1 MVDQTAQRVLGRR
14 KADEA
19 EARIHAEVA
28 PLLSS
33 AARVDDQA
41 RSLRDRLAK
50 LALQADA
57 VPPGPTVSVKDV
69 AYTGDA
75 MDDSDDSDRLNE
87 ETLKEQ
93 SATVAAMA
101 TRKAELESEV
111 AALRAD
117 LSQAKIGVAALENE
131 QATVA
136 AAATGAVD
144 AQRRA
149 EASRETED
157 FVGVSGMSDAQ
168 LEAAVEEER
177 SLVRRN
183 GRISGWYRGTVAILE
198 KIGGVRISHRMLFGG
213 GTPGGHG
220 TVEGLE
226 IMIDLGSAQVL
237 EVTVSAADGRL
248 GAVRL
253 CHAHDSEKAGGG
265 LTPSEVEE
273 LARVADAVPAPGNLR
288 LLVREALKRARC
300 AVLRD
305 EHVKLMRRR
314 YLVGYRAQA
323 REVTITMPVGIV
335 ASFRLHPDY
344 PQVSFFLCTV
354 RTVPCRLI

>member
-1 MVDQTAQRVLGRR
+1 MPDQTAQRALGRR

-28 PLLSS
+28 PLL
-33 AARVDDQA
+33 AAAGRVEDQA
-41 RSLRDRLAK
+41 RNLQDRLVK
-50 LALQADA
+50 LARQADA
-57 VPPGPTVSVKDV
+57 TSGPAVAVKNV
-69 AYTGDA
+69 AYAGDA
-75 MDDSDDSDRLNE
+75 MDDSHDSDHQNE

-93 SATVAAMA
+93 AETVAATEA
-101 TRKAELESEV
+101 RKAELESEV

-117 LSQAKIGVAALENE
+117 LSQARGEVAALANE

-136 AAATGAVD
+136 AAAGAVD
-144 AQRRA
+144 AKRRA
-149 EASRETED
+149 DASRETEK

-168 LEAAVEEER
+168 LGAAVEEER

-183 GRISGWYRGTVAILE
+183 SGISAWYRGTVAILE

-213 GTPGGHG
+213 GTPSGHG
-220 TVEGLE
+220 AVEGLE
-226 IMIDLGSAQVL
+226 IMVDLDSAQVL

-253 CHAHDSEKAGGG
+253 CHVHNNAKGGAG

-273 LARVADAVPAPGNLR
+273 LARAADAVPAPGNLR

-344 PQVSFFLCTV
+344 PQVSFECMV
-354 RTVPCRLI
+354 VM